1 MIILHIASIHND
13 PCNGVC
19 VIVPQHINAQK
30 KVATVGF
37 ININN
42 EKIDGIDVQIEYC
55 KKFKLST
62 LPVPF
67 NKPDLVVFQETYRK
81 EYLIIAKELKKH
93 HVPYITIPHGEL
105 GEEAQKK
112 KRLKKVVANFFLF
125 NRFTNDALAIQ
136 CLSQREFDKTKF
148 GKRKIIA
155 TNGMKVP
162 RIQKAE
168 FSDGQ
173 VKFIYI
179 GRLDA
184 YHKGLDL
191 LIYAIQKEH
200 QFLIDHNCIFDIYGP
215 DFDGRAA
222 HLAELI
228 KTSRVNDIVFQ
239 HGPISGIE
247 KEKKL
252 LSSDIFIQT
261 SRFEGMP
268 LGILEALSYGI
279 PCLVT
284 RGTTIGEAICEN
296 ECGWMSDTSENDIS
310 ECIKGAVL
318 ATEQY
323 MKLGQNARTF
333 IQENFAWDKIAKQ
346 TVDSYELLL
355 NK

>member
-13 PCNGVC
+13 SCNGVC

-30 KVATVGF
+30 KIATVGF
-37 ININN
+37 INVNN
-42 EKIDGIDVQIEYC
+42 EKIDGLDNQINYC
-55 KKFKLST
+55 KKFELLT
-62 LPVPF
+62 LPEPF

-81 EYLIIAKELKKH
+81 EYLSIAKELRKYN
-93 HVPYITIPHGEL
+93 VPYITIPHGEL
-105 GEEAQKK
+105 SREAQKK
-112 KRLKKVVANFFLF
+112 KHVKKAVANFLLF
-125 NRFTNDALAIQ
+125 NKFINNALAVQ
-136 CLSQREFDKTKF
+136 CLSQRESDSTNF
-148 GKRKIIA
+148 GKKKIVA
-155 TNGMKVP
+155 TNGMQVP
-162 RIQKAE
+162 GMQKTE
-168 FSDGQ
+168 FSHGQ

-191 LIYAIQKEH
+191 LIYAIQREH

-222 HLAELI
+222 YLAELI
-228 KTSRVNDIVFQ
+228 KTSGVNDIVFQ

-284 RGTTIGEAICEN
+284 RGTTIGEAICKN
-296 ECGWMSDTSENDIS
+296 ECGWMSDTNDNDIS

-323 MKLGQNARTF
+323 LKLGQNARAF
-333 IQENFAWDKIAKQ
+333 IQENFAWDRIAKQ
-346 TVDSYELLL
+346 TIDSYELLL